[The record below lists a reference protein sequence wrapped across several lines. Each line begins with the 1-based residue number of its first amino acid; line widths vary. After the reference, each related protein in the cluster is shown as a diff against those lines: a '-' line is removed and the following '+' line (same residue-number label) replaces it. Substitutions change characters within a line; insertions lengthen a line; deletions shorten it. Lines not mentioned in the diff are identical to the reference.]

1 MIDHNRQFASLAERP
16 RESNNDI
23 GNGEKPDVPDGD
35 YYYDDATGYE
45 PYDSQADDEG
55 DGEKEDSRSAS

>member
-1 MIDHNRQFASLAERP
+1 MIDHNRQFANLAEQN

-23 GNGEKPDVPDGD
+23 RDGEKPDVPDGD

-45 PYDSQADDEG
+45 RYDSQADDEG